1 MQESSGRMEPAG
13 NNQSNQQK
21 QGTSPSTWSAL
32 AVLALALAG
41 GGITARLEAGP
52 RFDWLLLATA
62 LGLTGAVAVRLMG
75 DTSPEQ
81 GQVSGDLGPLK
92 NVLDSAGTLVVS
104 LGRNGTL
111 TYLNPA
117 AESMLGYHAPELL
130 NQSISSLLSP
140 EEELRVLAELQKLCG
155 ISRTLV
161 PSGDERFAAMMEC
174 LKRLPPSQ
182 VPSFD
187 SRLRRKEDE
196 DLPVR
201 LHISAL
207 RNEQGEP
214 TGLVIIAM
222 GQEAGTRPELGPRD
236 STDRFR
242 SLFEDSTEMIATLSS
257 EGRFVYANPTWKRCF
272 GLDREALNQL
282 RSFEQVFGPSCQAEA
297 EALLRRALAGE
308 TIDRAPLRYCN
319 TDGHALE
326 LELSLNPRRK
336 AGRPLTVR
344 CLLRDVTQQKRR
356 EHRLSLQL
364 LVSQIVA
371 ENTSPDT
378 MGVRVLEALCVSQ
391 GWDLAVRWDV
401 SPDASSLEFN
411 SAWAPPGP
419 QAESLIQGSMG
430 KTLKPGVSL
439 PGRVSKEGRPIWT
452 SDLAELKDDPR
463 AQTALSQQ
471 MLSGLAVPVRVGN
484 TVLAVLEFYCHL
496 KLREDHETIAAVE
509 MVAGSLGQ
517 MLARTRERGRA
528 EELRRQQE
536 ILLDSVADGI
546 FGVDRNGL
554 VRSAN
559 PAAARLLGAPAASMI
574 GRPVHDLLHGAAPA
588 TSQCGEDCALRYAS
602 THRRSW
608 TGEDTVYRGDG
619 TTFPAECFLNPI
631 LDEGHFSGSV
641 LSLRDI
647 SQRYALD
654 RMKDEFVSTVSHE
667 LRTPLTSIRG
677 ALGLLSSGML
687 GQISDK
693 ASNLL
698 RIALSNSNRL
708 VRLINDILTL
718 ERTQS
723 GREPLVLRPVQLS
736 EVIRQAID
744 GMQVV
749 AEEAAVILVSDKSQ
763 VEVIADADRL
773 LQVLTNLLS
782 NAIKFSPPNSA
793 VSVVMRPSAGGVTL
807 SVIDQGRGIPQDKL
821 EVIFGR
827 FQQVDAT
834 DSRLKGGSGLGLAI
848 CSAIVLQHNG
858 RIWAERNPVLGSTF
872 RVFLPYDPATAAK
885 TRGSNTSTPGRGLV
899 LLAGANG
906 AARPIL
912 AGQLADHGYR
922 VLEASTLEQTLAAA
936 HDGVEAIILDAAHDG
951 VNVWEVLPQLR
962 RVGPEAH
969 TPVVLLHVDHQQ
981 SIPPQPSGNNGNGA
995 LRKEKSFLRDL
1006 GRALGGSGELARILV
1021 VASNA
1026 DHARAVGDA
1035 FSLENTTVKLTYDR
1049 QAAQD
1054 AFLAFLPHLLVLDI
1068 ALPGGD
1074 GFHFV
1079 NWLRESENLSRTPL
1093 VVYSSREM
1101 EKSLLDH
1108 QALEPARL
1116 VSSGGVQPRQLEAL
1130 ALTILR
1136 GSGQIEETLS
1146 EV

>member
-1 MQESSGRMEPAG
+1 
-13 NNQSNQQK
+13 
-21 QGTSPSTWSAL
+21 
-32 AVLALALAG
+32 
-41 GGITARLEAGP
+41 
-52 RFDWLLLATA
+52 
-62 LGLTGAVAVRLMG
+62 MG

-81 GQVSGDLGPLK
+81 AQTAGTPGPLK
-92 NVLDSAGTLVVS
+92 NVLDSAGTLVVT
-104 LGRNGTL
+104 LGHNGTL
-111 TYLNPA
+111 TYMNPA
-117 AESMLGYHAPELL
+117 AEHMLGYHAPELL
-130 NQSISSLLSP
+130 NQPISFLLSP
-140 EEELRVLAELQKLCG
+140 EEELRLLAELQKLCG
-155 ISRTLV
+155 IGRTLV
-161 PSGDERFAAMMEC
+161 PSGEERFAAMMEC

-187 SRLRRKEDE
+187 SKLRRKDDA

-201 LHISAL
+201 LHVSAL
-207 RNEQGEP
+207 RDEQGEP
-214 TGLVIIAM
+214 TGLVMVSMRQGLGA
-222 GQEAGTRPELGPRD
+222 RPELGQRD

-242 SLFEDSTEMIATLSS
+242 SLFEDSTEMIATLNP
-257 EGRFVYANPTWKRCF
+257 EGRFLYANPTWKRCF
-272 GLDREALNQL
+272 GLDREALNGL
-282 RSFEQVFGPSCQAEA
+282 SSFDQVFAPSCQAEA
-297 EALLRRALAGE
+297 ATLLRKALAGE
-308 TIDRAPLRYCN
+308 TIDRAPLRYY
-319 TDGHALE
+319 TAEGQALE

-336 AGRPLTVR
+336 AGRPITVR

-356 EHRLSLQL
+356 EHRMALQL
-364 LVSQIVA
+364 LVSQIVG
-371 ENTSPDT
+371 ENSPPDS

-391 GWDLAVRWDV
+391 GWDLAVQWDV
-401 SPDASSLEFN
+401 SADQSRLEFN
-411 SAWAPPGP
+411 SAWAPPGRP
-419 QAESLIQGSMG
+419 AEVLIQESMG
-430 KTLKPGVSL
+430 QTLLPGMSL
-439 PGRVSKEGRPIWT
+439 PGQVWKEGRPIWA
-452 SDLAELKDDPR
+452 SDLAALRDDPR
-463 AQTALSQQ
+463 AQAALDHQ
-471 MLSGLAVPVRVGN
+471 MLSAWAVPVRVGN
-484 TVLAVLEFYCHL
+484 TVLAVLEFYSHI

-528 EELRRQQE
+528 EELSRQQE

-554 VRSAN
+554 VRFAN
-559 PAAARLLGAPAASMI
+559 PAAVRLLGAPAASMI
-574 GRPVHDLLHGAAPA
+574 GRPVHELLHGAAPA

-723 GREPLVLRPVQLS
+723 GREPLVLRPVQMS
-736 EVIRQAID
+736 EIVRQAID

-749 AEEAAVILVSDKSQ
+749 AEEASVLLVSDKTQ
-763 VEVIADADRL
+763 VEVVADPDRL

-807 SVIDQGRGIPQDKL
+807 SIIDQGRGIPPDKL

-858 RIWAERNPVLGSTF
+858 RIWAERNPVRGSTF
-872 RVFLPYDPATAAK
+872 RVFLPYDPTTAAK
-885 TRGSNTSTPGRGLV
+885 TRGGDTSTPGRGLI

-922 VLEASTLEQTLAAA
+922 VMEASTVEQTLSAA
-936 HDGVEAIILDAAHDG
+936 HDGVEAIILDAAPEG
-951 VNVWEVLPQLR
+951 VNAWEVLPLLR

-969 TPVVLLHVDHQQ
+969 TPVVLLHVDHQ
-981 SIPPQPSGNNGNGA
+981 PNVPAKPSDGNGSM
-995 LRKEKSFLRDL
+995 RKEKSFLRDL
-1006 GRALGGSGELARILV
+1006 GRALGGTGELARILV
-1021 VASNA
+1021 VARNA
-1026 DHARAVGDA
+1026 EQALAIGEA
-1035 FSLENTTVKLTYDR
+1035 FSLENTTVKLTHDS

-1068 ALPGGD
+1068 ALPGGN
-1074 GFHFV
+1074 GFRVV
-1079 NWLRESENLSRTPL
+1079 NWLREHEHLARTPL
-1093 VVYSSREM
+1093 VVYSSRDL
-1101 EKSLLDH
+1101 EKNLPNH
-1108 QALEPARL
+1108 HALEPARL
-1116 VSSGGVQPRQLEAL
+1116 VSSARVQPRQLEAL
-1130 ALTILR
+1130 VLTILR